1 MSLRNSTEQA
11 YRLAKERYAEF
22 GVDVESALK
31 ALAGISLSLHCWQ
44 GDDVGGFERTGA
56 GLIGG
61 GIQVTG
67 RHPGKARTADELRTD
82 LDLAYSLLPGKHRLN
97 LHAMYGEFGGRP
109 VNRDQVEL
117 EHYVGWVDW
126 ARQRGLGLDF
136 NATCFSHPFAD
147 SGFTLSS
154 HDGSIRVF
162 WAEHVKRC
170 RKIAADFGRLLQQP
184 CLHNLWIPDGAKDI
198 AVNRWEHRELL
209 TASLD
214 DIYAVRYDP
223 AEMKDSIEGKL
234 FGLGSEAFVVGSHDF
249 YLGYALTR
257 GLMICLDLGHYHPTE
272 SVSDKISSLLQFLP
286 ELLLH
291 VSRGLRWDSDHVVL
305 LDDQVTALASEVV
318 RGQAL
323 DRVHIALDYFDASMN
338 RVGAWVIGARAT
350 LKAFLSAL
358 LEPWQRIEEALRN
371 HDNFAALALIE
382 EAKSLPLG
390 VVWDYYCE
398 QHGVPT
404 GEAWLNKIREHE
416 TRVTSARA

>member
-1 MSLRNSTEQA
+1 MSSRNSTEQA
-11 YRLAKERYAEF
+11 YHLAKERYAEF
-22 GVDVESALK
+22 GIDVESALK
-31 ALAGISLSLHCWQ
+31 ALANISLSLHCWQ
-44 GDDVGGFERTGA
+44 GDDVGGFERPGA
-56 GLIGG
+56 GLSGG

-67 RHPGKARTADELRTD
+67 RHPGKACTADELRTD

-109 VNRDQVEL
+109 VDRDQVEL
-117 EHYVGWVDW
+117 EHYMSWVDW
-126 ARQRGLGLDF
+126 ARQRGLGIDF
-136 NATCFSHPFAD
+136 NATCFSHPLAD

-154 HDGSIRVF
+154 SDGSVRAF

-198 AVNRWEHRELL
+198 TVNRWEHRALL
-209 TASLD
+209 TTALD
-214 DIYAVRYDP
+214 DIYAVRYDS

-257 GLMICLDLGHYHPTE
+257 GLMVCLDLGHYHPTE

-291 VSRGLRWDSDHVVL
+291 MSRGLRWDSDHVVL
-305 LDDQVTALASEVV
+305 LDEQVTALASEVV

-358 LEPWQRIEEALRN
+358 LEPWQRIEQALRN

-398 QHGVPT
+398 QHGVPI

-416 TRVTSARA
+416 IMVASART